1 MLRWLEV
8 VVYKCLITPPP
19 PSPPH
24 IPTHTNTSL
33 LSLSFSWF
41 VMGIDDRPLPK
52 PPVVKFAAVVTTA
65 AFAGRLFFFCVAHAP
80 FFMILFFVSEISFK
94 QEYFC
99 FLLLTKA
106 ITARMSSIGCAFPL
120 PTFPS
125 HRYIDATHIICRFI
139 KEWTTFSPLFGDCL
153 LPSQESHDVRNLCP
167 TMCSSHAS
175 PWRCFVAFTPPNKM
189 FSEICLK
196 RQVDHMQ
203 IFMRQTFRSLI
214 NHASGSNQ

>member
-19 PSPPH
+19 PH

-33 LSLSFSWF
+33 LSLSFSCF

-106 ITARMSSIGCAFPL
+106 IMARMSSIGCASPL

-167 TMCSSHAS
+167 RQCALHTRHRGDALSLSRHRT
-175 PWRCFVAFTPPNKM
+175 RCFP
-189 FSEICLK
+189 
-196 RQVDHMQ
+196 
-203 IFMRQTFRSLI
+203 RS
-214 NHASGSNQ
+214 ASRGKSITCKSS